1 MPILKRL
8 AAWFDIRPGEGRTV
22 LLAIAG
28 AFLVMAALTLGRALR
43 EGLYLNNFAVETLP
57 YVTAAVALLGL
68 PLAHRFSR
76 FLSRYGIRN
85 VLIALIL
92 IESLGLSLL
101 WIGSGLEAWRR
112 SAIVVLYLWTAL
124 GLLLLTSGF
133 WVLTA
138 ERFPLRGAKRLYGL
152 VSAGGTA
159 GAMLAGL
166 ALGALAEN
174 IDLRLLLPGL
184 VVLIL
189 LFLLLVLMQRGG
201 ASKPAAEETTSGG
214 LREVWGNSHL
224 KIITL
229 LVVCATGAS
238 VLIDYQF
245 KEAARAAHAA
255 APDPESALTAF
266 LGNFYGITGALALIF
281 QLLVS
286 GRLMARAGMG
296 MALALLPMILLA
308 GSAGFALLPGLLLI
322 TLTRGADNALRKSLF
337 RPALE
342 VLYIPL
348 AEGLRRRTKSV
359 IDTTVDALAEGA
371 GAGLIFVMVTLA
383 GLSSRWLSVGVVLLG
398 GAFLL
403 LTRRMDRIYLGTV
416 VERLREGEASLSESP
431 GARQGE
437 LDLSATFTRMD
448 LQTLLGSLGGIEA
461 LGAEEPAEARGAESP
476 DGLSPLDLL
485 RSRDDQEAVQGME
498 CIEKSGA
505 WDVESLA
512 QLIRLLA
519 RDRILES
526 VVTRLSSQAEPAR
539 SLISA
544 ALNDRNEEFIIRRRL
559 PRVLARAGGA
569 WADGALL
576 TLLSADR
583 FEIRYRSAQALVRRR
598 RVGLDEAPGD
608 NDERVWAALRAEVAR
623 DRPVWELQHLLDV
636 GESEKE
642 AGDDLVLT
650 QAGQRGGRS
659 LEHAFRLMSLVLDPV
674 AVKSSW
680 LGIARGEDAYRGFA
694 QEYLEQVL
702 PGDIRERL
710 WLFVGDLS
718 DAQAKASSR
727 PLDAVV
733 GDLMNSQATLFAS
746 EKDQA
751 LLRRLID
758 EQTDE

>member
-22 LLAIAG
+22 LLACAG

-76 FLSRYGIRN
+76 FLSRHGIQR

-92 IESLGLSLL
+92 IESVGLTLL
-101 WIGSGLEAWRR
+101 WIGSGIEAWRR
-112 SAIVVLYLWTAL
+112 SAIVGLYLWTAL

-166 ALGALAEN
+166 TLGALAES

-184 VVLIL
+184 VVLL
-189 LFLLLVLMQRGG
+189 LIFLLLVLMQGKSSVKPSSETERRGG
-201 ASKPAAEETTSGG
+201 F
-214 LREVWGNSHL
+214 REVWSNSHL
-224 KIITL
+224 KIIAL

-238 VLIDYQF
+238 VLIDFQF
-245 KEAARAAHAA
+245 KEAARAAHAL

-266 LGNFYGITGALALIF
+266 LGNFYGITGALALLF

-296 MALALLPMILLA
+296 LALALLPIVLLA

-322 TLTRGADNALRKSLF
+322 TLTRGADNGLRKSLF

-342 VLYIPL
+342 VLYVPL
-348 AEGLRRRTKSV
+348 ADGLRRRTKSV

-371 GAGLIFVMVTLA
+371 GAGLIFLVVTLA
-383 GLSSRWLSVGVVLLG
+383 GLSSRWLSIGVVLLA

-416 VERLREGEASLSESP
+416 VERLREGEAGLAEIP

-437 LDLSATFTRMD
+437 LGLSATFTRMD
-448 LQTLLGSLGGIEA
+448 LQTLLGSLGGVES
-461 LGAEEPAEARGAESP
+461 LGVAAPASREPAAVT
-476 DGLSPLDLL
+476 LLPLDQL
-485 RSRDDQEAVQGME
+485 RSRDDQEALLGME
-498 CIEKSGA
+498 RLEKSEA

-519 RDRILES
+519 RDRIMDA
-526 VVTRLSSQAEPAR
+526 VVTRLEARAEQAR
-539 SLISA
+539 SLLTA
-544 ALNDRNEEFIIRRRL
+544 ALADRNEEFIIRRRL
-559 PRVLARAGGA
+559 PRVLARAGGV
-569 WADGALL
+569 WADEVLL
-576 TLLSADR
+576 SLLSADR
-583 FEIRYRSAQALVRRR
+583 FEIRFRSAQALARRR
-598 RVGLDEAPGD
+598 RVGLEEAPGD
-608 NDERVWAALRAEVAR
+608 TAARIWAALRAEVTR
-623 DRPVWELQHLLDV
+623 DRPVWELQHLLDSSDM
-636 GESEKE
+636 GKES
-642 AGDDLVLT
+642 GDELVLE
-650 QAGQRGGRS
+650 QAGLRGGRS

-674 AVKSSW
+674 AVRASW

-702 PGDIRERL
+702 PEDIRERL

-718 DAQAKASSR
+718 DAQARASRRS
-727 PLDAVV
+727 LDAVV
-733 GDLMNSQATLFAS
+733 GDLMNSQATLFANA
-746 EKDQA
+746 EQQELLKRLLDDQQE
-751 LLRRLID
+751 D
-758 EQTDE
+758 